1 MVQFARSK
9 ATATSAAWLSKSSNS
24 FRSRNASPSM
34 ANPLLTSSVFYQPTK
49 GGQFTTETPD
59 SPIDLFRPPTPRAK
73 ADVHPGELP
82 ARNCSRPNGHGP
94 LESSPYG
101 TLARLPARL

>member
-73 ADVHPGELP
+73 ADVHPVGPRRHRQGWHVPEERRV
-82 ARNCSRPNGHGP
+82 ARP
-94 LESSPYG
+94 
-101 TLARLPARL
+101 

>member
-73 ADVHPGELP
+73 ADVHPGFLGRSFAALRGRRLGLEL
-82 ARNCSRPNGHGP
+82 AM
-94 LESSPYG
+94 
-101 TLARLPARL
+101 ALP